1 MTMSEALAS
10 MNGNLASQQ
19 DEIEE
24 LKMQL
29 RVSKDFRFQLH
40 NFYYWNQLLGSNCD
54 IKTKNWTVWTN
65 LYGDREKTA
74 QGLPITQLY
83 TATVS
88 SI

>member
-40 NFYYWNQLLGSNCD
+40 NFYY
-54 IKTKNWTVWTN
+54 
-65 LYGDREKTA
+65 
-74 QGLPITQLY
+74 
-83 TATVS
+83 
-88 SI
+88 